1 MIHASVAFKSGY
13 KPGAVISNELGY
25 TWETI
30 NGQGRIE
37 DITWTVP
44 LGGILEMDL
53 FDHSQAGIFIQKI
66 KDNKN
71 VDDAFKRL
79 SFLALFGRQPI
90 NFLILNIN
98 IDTIEVLLDKGA
110 KAILDIDK
118 DFETILKIA
127 KGQDPTLQLMGIDLL
142 RKAVRHREPMVLTGK
157 SIVLTLGSI
166 RCQKNSTYSP
176 VSIRFVRWASKHG
189 IESQG
194 H

>member
-37 DITWTVP
+37 DITWTIP

-79 SFLALFGRQPI
+79 SFLALFGRRPI
-90 NFLILNIN
+90 DFLILNTN

-127 KGQDPTLQLMGIDLL
+127 KGQDPILQLMGIDLL
-142 RKAVRHREPMVLTGK
+142 RKAVRHRELMVLTTK
-157 SIVLTLGSI
+157 SIVDADS
-166 RCQKNSTYSP
+166 
-176 VSIRFVRWASKHG
+176 
-189 IESQG
+189 
-194 H
+194 